1 MAIKNEITI
10 LTRAEQA
17 DLYSPPIFSIE
28 EQRLYFSLNDAELA
42 VFRSIRLRA
51 HRCYFVAIL
60 GYFKSKP
67 VILDIAY
74 SQVSK
79 DLMFISKELL
89 GGKGLRPFTPSQK
102 QKDRLYAKVLD
113 LAGYH
118 KWDESQHF
126 NSLFDHLVQVGN
138 AWLEPRYLFDT
149 AIEFLTSHSIA
160 IPRYTVLQRLISRAM
175 QQVRKDLLSKIY
187 SNSIN

>member
-17 DLYSPPIFSIE
+17 NLYSPPIFSIE

-102 QKDRLYAKVLD
+102 QKD
-113 LAGYH
+113 
-118 KWDESQHF
+118 
-126 NSLFDHLVQVGN
+126 
-138 AWLEPRYLFDT
+138 
-149 AIEFLTSHSIA
+149 
-160 IPRYTVLQRLISRAM
+160 
-175 QQVRKDLLSKIY
+175 
-187 SNSIN
+187 